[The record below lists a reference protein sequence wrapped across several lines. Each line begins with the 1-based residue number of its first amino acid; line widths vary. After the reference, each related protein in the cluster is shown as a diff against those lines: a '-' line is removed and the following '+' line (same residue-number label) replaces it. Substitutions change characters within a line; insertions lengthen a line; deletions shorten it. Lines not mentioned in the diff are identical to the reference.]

1 MSKLFQSS
9 STSKVQLPKWVNQAS
24 KSNYA
29 LAQDIASRPY
39 TPYTGERIAGF
50 NDVQK
55 QGMQD
60 MLNFANG
67 NVGGAALNDAMSY
80 MRGVG
85 DFSPD
90 KIAAGID
97 TYMNPYLDKVV
108 NNVMSDMDR
117 SRQMSLM
124 NGGAAATTAKAF
136 GGSRQ
141 GVADAI
147 TNSEY
152 IRNAGNMSDQLRSQG
167 FDRAANL
174 SAQDIANQMNAQGLR
189 LNAGSQLA
197 NMGNM
202 QRDWGMQNLGLTN
215 QVGAQQQ
222 AHQQA
227 LNDWNYQ
234 QFQEQR
240 DYPIQMLGLLQSALG
255 MSPYGQTQTNTS
267 TPSYMNMITQ
277 GLGFGKTIAGM
288 IP

>member
-1 MSKLFQSS
+1 MSKLFESS

-29 LAQDIASRPY
+29 MAQDIAARPY
-39 TPYTGERIAGF
+39 NPYTGERIAGF

-60 MLNFANG
+60 TLDFASG
-67 NVGGAALNDAMSY
+67 NVGGAALGDAMSY
-80 MRGVG
+80 TRGVG

-97 TYMNPYLDKVV
+97 TYMNPYLDKVAS
-108 NNVMSDMDR
+108 NVMSNMDR
-117 SRQMSLM
+117 SRQMALM
-124 NGGAAATTAKAF
+124 NGGAAATTSGAF
-136 GGSRQ
+136 GGSRH
-141 GVADAI
+141 GIADAL

-152 IRNAGNMSDQLRSQG
+152 IRNAGQQMDQLYSQG
-167 FDRAANL
+167 FDRAAGL

-197 NMGNM
+197 NLGNM
-202 QRDWGMQNLGLTN
+202 ERQWGMQNLGLTN

-222 AHQQA
+222 AMQQA

-234 QFQEQR
+234 QFLEER
-240 DYPIQMLGLLQSALG
+240 DYPLQQLGLLQSALG

-267 TPSYMNMITQ
+267 TPSYMNMATQ
-277 GLGFGKTIAGM
+277 IAGLATAGSGVK
-288 IP
+288 